1 MMTNLGKTKEEIVYE
16 LVLSLN
22 QGDTCYTKDRVCL
35 AVTQYNQLVEE
46 GIIEEIEEE
55 K

>member
-1 MMTNLGKTKEEIVYE
+1 MTNLNKTKEEIVYE

-22 QGDTCYTKDRVCL
+22 QGNSCCVEDRVDL
-35 AVTQYNQLVEE
+35 ALAQYEHLVEE
-46 GIIEEIEEE
+46 RIVVES